1 MTLSE
6 FKQGSVICD
15 KGELLQHLLF
25 ITKGSVQASFG
36 KQIFHFEQGDVIG
49 LSALNTGSHIHTY
62 TAVTDVTV
70 FPYPYEK
77 FTDLTLLLRDNVDVA
92 NRLVNSMCRQI
103 TEFLQYKS
111 MLKQRADKAYA
122 LAAGVYPQYESMCTR
137 FAFASKKLLG
147 LSDIIQASVSDP
159 IEKWMHDYY
168 TEMKNM
174 EPALQKTFFRN
185 PGISLGFVLKAAED
199 ILRISKTCSVYQEHL
214 EKTSKIFLDDSKHD
228 LFALIAELHIS
239 SVGIKGAD
247 DAIEALMAPL
257 NEFIANSVYID
268 TENYQERLQ
277 QYTESLAGGRKA
289 SQPTDA
295 PDISGLKQNLADSLY
310 SILDYS
316 ECSEEIRN
324 KFARN
329 LQDFTKLPDRG
340 SSDDIAY
347 SLRRDLTAVFYD
359 IYKSVFIKSLND
371 PALPTIIKM
380 FLNFGYMDANLAG
393 HENAD
398 YLYSIADSL
407 KGDPSIGVYTISE
420 WLTAIY
426 SGQKEPS
433 RNDFDEDY
441 TAYIREMKTSGK
453 IDAKEET
460 RLLSD
465 VEGKLLFEME
475 HVLPIVNKITFGR
488 MSTYCPL
495 FSDANVQRKLETS
508 LVKPQMLK
516 QTLDEIRSI
525 DFSAYTRETLYS
537 NPEIG
542 VPKESVHMEFLPDF
556 ILMPN
561 VGTRGAMWQEIEGRK
576 RATPSRMFLPLFL
589 MSEIKPLV
597 IRLTAEF
604 RWEMCKRIQGARWN
618 DMSDP
623 SLTSE
628 FFDYLQFYRS
638 NRDLSADAKSS
649 VKAELLRAK
658 NVYKAVFVSNYSDWL
673 LYESNGSPRLNKFV
687 RKIMFS
693 YCPFS
698 APVREKLALSPQYSD
713 ILKLY
718 EMKKQQREKRLENT
732 LQKVSKLSKQAP
744 QELLDELE
752 YLKN

>member
-1 MTLSE
+1 
-6 FKQGSVICD
+6 
-15 KGELLQHLLF
+15 
-25 ITKGSVQASFG
+25 
-36 KQIFHFEQGDVIG
+36 
-49 LSALNTGSHIHTY
+49 
-62 TAVTDVTV
+62 
-70 FPYPYEK
+70 
-77 FTDLTLLLRDNVDVA
+77 
-92 NRLVNSMCRQI
+92 
-103 TEFLQYKS
+103 
-111 MLKQRADKAYA
+111 
-122 LAAGVYPQYESMCTR
+122 
-137 FAFASKKLLG
+137 
-147 LSDIIQASVSDP
+147 
-159 IEKWMHDYY
+159 
-168 TEMKNM
+168 
-174 EPALQKTFFRN
+174 
-185 PGISLGFVLKAAED
+185 
-199 ILRISKTCSVYQEHL
+199 
-214 EKTSKIFLDDSKHD
+214 
-228 LFALIAELHIS
+228 
-239 SVGIKGAD
+239 
-247 DAIEALMAPL
+247 
-257 NEFIANSVYID
+257 
-268 TENYQERLQ
+268 
-277 QYTESLAGGRKA
+277 
-289 SQPTDA
+289 
-295 PDISGLKQNLADSLY
+295 
-310 SILDYS
+310 
-316 ECSEEIRN
+316 
-324 KFARN
+324 
-329 LQDFTKLPDRG
+329 
-340 SSDDIAY
+340 
-347 SLRRDLTAVFYD
+347 
-359 IYKSVFIKSLND
+359 
-371 PALPTIIKM
+371 
-380 FLNFGYMDANLAG
+380 
-393 HENAD
+393 
-398 YLYSIADSL
+398 
-407 KGDPSIGVYTISE
+407 
-420 WLTAIY
+420 
-426 SGQKEPS
+426 
-433 RNDFDEDY
+433 
-441 TAYIREMKTSGK
+441 
-453 IDAKEET
+453 
-460 RLLSD
+460 LSD